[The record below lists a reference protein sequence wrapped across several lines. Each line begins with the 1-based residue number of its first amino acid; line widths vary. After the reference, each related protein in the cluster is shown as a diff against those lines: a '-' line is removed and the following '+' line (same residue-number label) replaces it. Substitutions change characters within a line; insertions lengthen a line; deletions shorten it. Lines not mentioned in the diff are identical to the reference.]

1 MGGHFRLSPSRASID
16 KDPIVRKA
24 KVIGIGSY
32 LPEKIVSNDELA
44 QTIDTSDEWITQ
56 RSGIRQRHVAAEGEL
71 TSDLGTHAARRA
83 LDSAGVSLTDIDMVI
98 VATTT
103 PDLTFPATAAL
114 IQKKLGIHHGAA
126 FDVQAVCSGFVYGM
140 SVASAMI
147 ESGQAQCVLMIGAE
161 TMTRL
166 LDWSDRTTAVLFG
179 DGAGAVVLQACAVEN
194 ADASYVMGSY
204 LRSDG
209 AYSDI
214 LYVDGGASSTGT
226 TGHLRMQGREVYRH
240 AVGNISDAILSLL
253 DSSGHSVDDIDWFV
267 PHQANERIINGVAK
281 KIGLPPERTVI
292 SVDQHANTSSASIP
306 LALDLAVRD
315 GRIKSGD
322 LVMLEAMGGGLSW
335 GANLLRW

>member
-1 MGGHFRLSPSRASID
+1 M
-16 KDPIVRKA
+16 VTKA
-24 KVIGIGSY
+24 KITGIGSY
-32 LPEKIVSNDELA
+32 LPQRIISNDELSK
-44 QTIDTSDEWITQ
+44 TMDTSDEWIVQ
-56 RSGIRQRHVAAEGEL
+56 RSGIRMRHQAADGEY
-71 TSDLGTHAARRA
+71 TSDLGVQAAQKAMRHAGLA
-83 LDSAGVSLTDIDMVI
+83 IDQIDLIV

-103 PDLTFPATAAL
+103 PDQTFPATAAL
-114 IQKKLGIHHGAA
+114 IQKKLGMTHGAA
-126 FDVQAVCSGFVYGM
+126 FDVQAVCSGFVYGL
-140 SVASAMI
+140 SVTSAMI
-147 ESGQAQCVLMIGAE
+147 ETGQAKHALLIGAE

-166 LDWSDRTTAVLFG
+166 LNWQDRTTAVLFG

-281 KIGLPPERTVI
+281 KIGLPPEKTVI